1 MLDVLPRVSGAVG
14 SEGEGM
20 KGIPVS
26 YVVVPTSGFVVLRVM
41 GEHPN
46 KKELVK
52 AVRAGTVKGVRVRV
66 PTQVV
71 WSKAIVKRRMVRT

>member
-1 MLDVLPRVSGAVG
+1 MLWTRGEEVG
-14 SEGEGM
+14 SGM
-20 KGIPVS
+20 KGMPVS

-46 KKELVK
+46 KRELVK
-52 AVRAGTVKGVRVRV
+52 AVRAGKVKGVRVRV

-71 WSKAIVKRRMVRT
+71 WSKVIVKRRMIKA